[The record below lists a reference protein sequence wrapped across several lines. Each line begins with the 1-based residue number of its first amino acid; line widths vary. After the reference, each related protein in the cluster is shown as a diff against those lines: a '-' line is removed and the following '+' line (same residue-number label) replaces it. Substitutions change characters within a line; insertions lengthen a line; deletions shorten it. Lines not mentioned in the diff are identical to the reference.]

1 MAEKKA
7 DIDKVI
13 TNAGTEKRSLKR
25 KQKEKFRGFFQD
37 FLSIHHKLHCFYSD
51 DLLSVILSNSVT
63 WSAVHTSLISSSP
76 LLYSSRTKRFSQKRK
91 DLGK

>member
-1 MAEKKA
+1 MAGKKA

-13 TNAGTEKRSLKR
+13 ANAGTEKRSLKR

-63 WSAVHTSLISSSP
+63 
-76 LLYSSRTKRFSQKRK
+76 
-91 DLGK
+91 